1 MFLYFVFSAKAKE
14 QYSTIKGLLGKPP
27 VPVSQP
33 FVPIPITPEKKGTV
47 SQQKIKLLS
56 PGGTEIDVPVI
67 DCQDLQKTESSQA
80 SAETV
85 TLFNQDFNTSSEFV
99 MTSNNSSDANGA
111 SVNNQTSIVTENAQ
125 STVTDG
131 SITVTGG
138 KTTVAGGNTEVNVL
152 SMPVLPS
159 ILLNTV
165 TLAQQNF
172 ANIPAQMENADS
184 GKKKRGRK
192 KKVRPLED
200 EASSEGRKTP
210 VDQLLSQTKDQLV
223 DLGPGE
229 NYTATPITDN
239 LMNKTHVRSLNF
251 GPNVE
256 ETHLPQYRRICPK
269 PQTPATSQV
278 IIVHTNAV
286 VSSSRKTEE
295 NDTESKGC
303 QKAEEKEIIPK
314 TAGEKQNDKKENKVT
329 SPTTKDKME
338 RKSLSSEPREIDSD
352 MPRMTR
358 QASKLKKNEKKTN
371 DSEMDE
377 KSKKGEDTEKSSS
390 SLDDS
395 GSSLESD
402 TVKVKGKQKGRSPA
416 SNSGKTKAKKVVE
429 KLKVRIPV
437 KEKSKN
443 HTVTSGRVTLFSY
456 KRQETEHFTD
466 DSNSTDDIPL
476 SELKCK
482 LSKRKNIDA
491 KMNDRSDLE
500 DLEQVH
506 SASCTPVKVVTE
518 LAAVDTTP
526 SKEEMLEKVGLTP
539 KKLFREVNS
548 PNKVGLHDVVAA
560 WEVSPEEKR
569 SAGKHSRFTRSQ
581 MKNLEKSLTTSPRK
595 STLTKTLFSPQSGRV
610 KKAELQKK
618 KSEKVVKLV
627 DKIIKGLHKNN
638 PDSALVKTVEEKQ
651 KKDRRGSKS
660 KPKEH
665 RCEKEIKVEESW
677 SPTMKTNTEPSDI
690 ENVNSLN
697 QLNTGGQWQD
707 TVIKT
712 ETECETLNS
721 EVSGLEANRHNL
733 PDKEDSNMEDNA
745 SVEPASRE
753 SALSQGKEMVPDRK
767 DSTAV
772 TVDAV
777 ESKTDGGKT
786 SVVSTEEVATV
797 ESEAKELNSGKC
809 ETLNKQLDVSVSE
822 EIGMGDEDEESNER
836 TDKQDFVEQEAS
848 ATYLV
853 NLMNNEKVYG
863 DDSVEENKFLTKH
876 SVGVQEFESRVNDIH
891 YLPCDQGNSDTGQVS
906 ENEDASNEV
915 GLENSTKESCNFPV
929 EKTVD
934 SQTEN
939 EATGIESESKAGQTV
954 EFNEMSESHVGKK
967 KKHKKKHRH
976 SHGQERE
983 TGHKH
988 KHGSKHRKHR
998 HKQNDKDVKDPSESP
1013 NKASCS
1019 HKQGVVSV
1027 ERKHRHRH
1035 RKDGERHCHRHKKKR
1050 EKRLREEDSDS
1061 NMVCNSCC

>member
-1 MFLYFVFSAKAKE
+1 M
-14 QYSTIKGLLGKPP
+14 LGKPP
-27 VPVSQP
+27 VPASQP
-33 FVPIPITPEKKGTV
+33 FVPIPITPEKKGTA
-47 SQQKIKLLS
+47 SHQKIKLLS

-67 DCQDLQKTESSQA
+67 DCQDLTTTESSQA
-80 SAETV
+80 SIETV

-99 MTSNNSSDANGA
+99 MTGNNSSDANGA
-111 SVNNQTSIVTENAQ
+111 SVNNPTSIVTENAQ
-125 STVTDG
+125 PTVAGGSTSVTG
-131 SITVTGG
+131 GKTTVTGG

-165 TLAQQNF
+165 TLAQQNVV
-172 ANIPAQMENADS
+172 NIPAQMENVDS

-210 VDQLLSQTKDQLV
+210 VDQLLSQTEDQLV

-239 LMNKTHVRSLNF
+239 LMNKAHVRSLNF

-286 VSSSRKTEE
+286 VSSSRKTGE
-295 NDTESKGC
+295 NDTELKGC
-303 QKAEEKEIIPK
+303 QKAEEKEILPK
-314 TAGEKQNDKKENKVT
+314 TALEKQNDKKENKVT
-329 SPTTKDKME
+329 SPTNKDKTE
-338 RKSLSSEPREIDSD
+338 RISPSTEPTEIESS

-358 QASKLKKNEKKTN
+358 QASKLKKNEKKTD
-371 DSEMDE
+371 DSEMVK
-377 KSKKGEDTEKSSS
+377 KSKKEEDTEKSSS

-402 TVKVKGKQKGRSPA
+402 TVKVKGKLKCKSPA
-416 SNSGKTKAKKVVE
+416 SSLGKTKAKKAAE
-429 KLKVRIPV
+429 KLKVRFPV

-443 HTVTSGRVTLFSY
+443 HTVTAGRVTLFSY
-456 KRQETEHFTD
+456 KRRETEHFTD

-482 LSKRKNIDA
+482 LSKRKNIDVE
-491 KMNDRSDLE
+491 MNNHSDLE
-500 DLEQVH
+500 GHEQVRPV
-506 SASCTPVKVVTE
+506 SCTPVKAVTE

-548 PNKVGLHDVVAA
+548 PGKVGLHDVVAA

-569 SAGKHSRFTRSQ
+569 STGKHSRFTRSQ
-581 MKNLEKSLTTSPRK
+581 KKNLEKSLTTSPEK
-595 STLTKTLFSPQSGRV
+595 LTPTKTLFSPQSSPV

-638 PDSALVKTVEEKQ
+638 PDSALMKTVEEKQ

-660 KPKEH
+660 KSKEQ
-665 RCEKEIKVEESW
+665 RYEKEIKVEESW
-677 SPTMKTNTEPSDI
+677 SPTMKTTTEHVDI
-690 ENVNSLN
+690 ENVHSLN
-697 QLNTGGQWQD
+697 QLNTGRQWQD

-721 EVSGLEANRHNL
+721 EVSGIEANRHNL
-733 PDKEDSNMEDNA
+733 SDKEDSNMEDTA
-745 SVEPASRE
+745 SVEPTSRE
-753 SALSQGKEMVPDRK
+753 SALSQGKEIVPDRK
-767 DSTAV
+767 DSTAL
-772 TVDAV
+772 TVEAG

-786 SVVSTEEVATV
+786 SLVSSEEVATV
-797 ESEAKELNSGKC
+797 ESEAKELISREF
-809 ETLNKQLDVSVSE
+809 ETLNKQLDVSVSDE
-822 EIGMGDEDEESNER
+822 MGTGDEDEESNER
-836 TDKQDFVEQEAS
+836 TNKQDFVEQEAS

-853 NLMNNEKVYG
+853 NLMNNEKVYE
-863 DDSVEENKFLTKH
+863 DDSVEENTFLRKRNA
-876 SVGVQEFESRVNDIH
+876 GVQEFESRVND
-891 YLPCDQGNSDTGQVS
+891 QGNSIKEQVS
-906 ENEDASNEV
+906 ETEYANNEI
-915 GLENSTKESCNFPV
+915 GLENSTNESCNFPI

-934 SQTEN
+934 SQTET
-939 EATGIESESKAGQTV
+939 EATIIENESKADQTV
-954 EFNEMSESHVGKK
+954 EPSEMNESHVRKMK

-976 SHGQERE
+976 SHGQEGE
-983 TGHKH
+983 TGHQH
-988 KHGSKHRKHR
+988 KHRSKHRKHR
-998 HKQNDKDVKDPSESP
+998 HKQSDKDVKDPSESLD
-1013 NKASCS
+1013 KASCN
-1019 HKQGVVSV
+1019 HKQGDKSV
-1027 ERKHRHRH
+1027 ERKHHHRH
-1035 RKDGERHCHRHKKKR
+1035 RKDGEGHCHHHKKKR
-1050 EKRLREEDSDS
+1050 EKRRREEESDG
-1061 NMVCNSCC
+1061 NKVCKICC